1 MARLHFSSRDGP
13 RASRALLTPR
23 PSRRRFL
30 GAMAGALG
38 AGLAFPGA
46 TRAGGPIVLP
56 RPVPGGVRPLGPGTP
71 IFHVFPPVPLAEPST
86 ITDFNG
92 VIGVTE
98 LQGTGTGANTKTG
111 TSAQL
116 SWDIHMVFMKG
127 EYIGVDNHHH
137 QGTFGFI

>member
-1 MARLHFSSRDGP
+1 MARRHFPSRDGP
-13 RASRALLTPR
+13 RGSRALPTTR

-30 GAMAGALG
+30 GAMAGAAGALG

-46 TRAGGPIVLP
+46 TRAGDPIVLP

-92 VIGVTE
+92 LVGVTE
-98 LQGTGTGANTKTG
+98 LQGTGTGAN
-111 TSAQL
+111 
-116 SWDIHMVFMKG
+116 
-127 EYIGVDNHHH
+127 
-137 QGTFGFI
+137 